1 MKITVT
7 RNNMFKP
14 SSIAI
19 FIATAL
25 IAVIAAFPLY
35 WMINTALLPTK
46 ERFQATPKLFPALNH
61 SAGFDHLFSQ
71 MAILQWLSN
80 TAFVAIGCTLTSLAL
95 GIFAAYA
102 ISRRHFKG
110 RGLVTFILFA
120 TQMLPE
126 ALLVIPLYTLFVKL
140 GLIDNLFGLVL
151 VNAAFVMPITVW
163 VLKGAIDTI
172 PVELEEAAVID
183 GCTVFQIQRLI
194 IWPLIA
200 PSIVAS
206 AVMAFF
212 QSWNEYL
219 YATTFILEPS
229 KRLAS
234 TGLAGLIGE
243 LVTPLDRVMAASVLY
258 TLPPLIF
265 FLLVQKRIVAGLT
278 SGGVKG

>member
-1 MKITVT
+1 
-7 RNNMFKP
+7 MFEP

-19 FIATAL
+19 FLSTAL

-35 WMINTALLPTK
+35 WMVNTALLPTK
-46 ERFQATPKLFPALNH
+46 ERFQSTPKLFPSLNH
-61 SAGFDHLFSQ
+61 AAGFDHLFSK
-71 MAILQWLSN
+71 MAIAKWLSN
-80 TAFVAIGCTLTSLAL
+80 TAFVAIGCTLTSLLFA
-95 GIFAAYA
+95 IFAAYA
-102 ISRRHFKG
+102 ISRRHFRG

-126 ALLVIPLYTLFVKL
+126 ALLVIPLYAVFVKL
-140 GLIDNLFGLVL
+140 GLINNLFGLVL
-151 VNAAFVMPITVW
+151 ANTAFVMPVTVW
-163 VLKGAIDTI
+163 VLKGAIDSI
-172 PVELEEAAVID
+172 PIELEEAAVID
-183 GCTVFQIQRLI
+183 GCSIFKIQRLI
-194 IWPLIA
+194 VWPLIA

-212 QSWNEYL
+212 QAWNEYL
-219 YATTFILEPS
+219 YATTFILDPS

-243 LVTPLDRVMAASVLY
+243 LVTPLDRVMAASILY